1 MGVKTFSKDFL
12 FYASLGHKSEAVD
25 PKAYA
30 NLLGF
35 RNNTSVL
42 NIEKTRESLFL
53 TSMFLKS
60 VFTKK
65 KGKASVLFLNLNEE
79 SNVVTKAC
87 AFKSVQPFLVKNWF
101 SGALTNVLLKDK
113 VDVIFLLS
121 SKNNNFVL
129 QEAQKLNIPVI
140 ALVDSDTS
148 SNMVTFP
155 ILTNDNSLELQHFV
169 TKFISDT
176 IIETQLMTYGL
187 GCV

>member
-1 MGVKTFSKDFL
+1 
-12 FYASLGHKSEAVD
+12 
-25 PKAYA
+25 
-30 NLLGF
+30 
-35 RNNTSVL
+35 
-42 NIEKTRESLFL
+42 
-53 TSMFLKS
+53 
-60 VFTKK
+60 
-65 KGKASVLFLNLNEE
+65 
-79 SNVVTKAC
+79 
-87 AFKSVQPFLVKNWF
+87 VQPFFVKNWF

-121 SKNNNFVL
+121 SKDNNFIL

-155 ILTNDNSLELQHFV
+155 IWANDNSLELQHFV

-187 GCV
+187 DCV